1 MIQDPEPRGW
11 LSVVLET
18 LQHEELTQLVVT
30 MWANTVRKEEGDHRK
45 HLREPSVHSLLRGEV
60 CIGVGIAY
68 QPKSKEEQNRTGGTR
83 WAPPPTGMA
92 KLNVDVDAVV
102 SKGSNRGAIAAVAG
116 DEAGRFLGA
125 SALVFKVSA
134 WQVIA

>member
-1 MIQDPEPRGW
+1 MHDPRTRTKRLAVGGAGNVPARRIDTNGGYN
-11 LSVVLET
+11 VGN
-18 LQHEELTQLVVT
+18 
-30 MWANTVRKEEGDHRK
+30 MVRKEEGDHRK

-68 QPKSKEEQNRTGGTR
+68 QPKCKEEQNRTGGTR

-102 SKGSNRGAIAAVAG
+102 SKGSNRGG
-116 DEAGRFLGA
+116 HCGGCTR
-125 SALVFKVSA
+125 
-134 WQVIA
+134 